1 MRSDVREEKSCSIPR
16 KYLPEEH
23 RRELCKHLPARAES
37 YSWAL
42 VYSTLKHGF
51 SLKTLYREM
60 LKTESPILLTVLDT
74 EGALFFGVLTSCSL
88 RMCEHF
94 YGTGE
99 SFLFTFHPEFKL
111 YKWTGENV
119 YFIKGN
125 ADFLAFGAG
134 DGQFG
139 LWLDGDLFHGR
150 SRRCKTYD
158 NDVLSTKEDFV
169 VKAIEAWG
177 FV

>member
-1 MRSDVREEKSCSIPR
+1 
-16 KYLPEEH
+16 
-23 RRELCKHLPARAES
+23 
-37 YSWAL
+37 
-42 VYSTLKHGF
+42 
-51 SLKTLYREM
+51 M
-60 LKTESPILLTVLDT
+60 LKIESPILLMVLDT
-74 EGALFFGVLTSCSL
+74 EGAVFGVLTSCSL
-88 RMCEHF
+88 RMSEHF

-169 VKAIEAWG
+169 VKALEAWG